1 MKKNILDAS
10 KCETSNEIID
20 LMMKD
25 VKRRNS
31 ISFKVKKFFKKM
43 F

>member
-25 VKRRNS
+25 INKLSVA
-31 ISFKVKKFFKKM
+31 FY
-43 F
+43 

>member
-10 KCETSNEIID
+10 KCENFNEVIE
-20 LMMKD
+20 LMEKD

-31 ISFKVKKFFKKM
+31 IGFKVKKFFKKM